1 MKKADILILLG
12 VLVLAGALFL
22 VFARG
27 GGDTGALTAEVY
39 LDGRLV
45 ERIPLDGS
53 VAERRIETGDGG
65 WNLLRVEPD
74 GVRVVEANCGNLTCV
89 HTGRVSVSGGVIAC
103 LPHRV
108 LIKLTGRA
116 EGEVD
121 VVVG

>member
-1 MKKADILILLG
+1 MKKADIFILLG
-12 VLVLAGALFL
+12 ALVLAGVLFL

-27 GGDTGALTAEVY
+27 GGETGALTAEVY
-39 LDGRLV
+39 LAGRLV
-45 ERIPLDGS
+45 ERVPLDGP
-53 VAERRIETGDGG
+53 VTERRIETGDGG
-65 WNLLRVEPD
+65 WNLLRVEPA
-74 GVRVVEANCGNLTCV
+74 GVCVAEANCGNLTCV
-89 HTGRVSVSGGVIAC
+89 HTGRISVPGGVIAC

>member
-1 MKKADILILLG
+1 MKKADVFILLI

-22 VFARG
+22 VLARG
-27 GGDTGALTAEVY
+27 GGGALTAEVY
-39 LDGRLV
+39 LAGRLV
-45 ERIPLDGS
+45 ERIPLDGP
-53 VAERRIETGDGG
+53 VTERRIETGGGG
-65 WNLLRVEPD
+65 WNLLRVEPA
-74 GVRVVEANCGNLTCV
+74 GVRVAEANCSNLTCV
-89 HTGRVSVSGGVIAC
+89 HTGRVSVPGGVIAC